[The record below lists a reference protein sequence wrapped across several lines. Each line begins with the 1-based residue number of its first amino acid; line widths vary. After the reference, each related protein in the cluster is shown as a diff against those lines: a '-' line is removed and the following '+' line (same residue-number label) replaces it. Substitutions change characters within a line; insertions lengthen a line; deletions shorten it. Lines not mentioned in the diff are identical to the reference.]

1 MTVSLVHLDPKL
13 GSENPKGSAGHYL
26 GPTQD
31 LAKRLETHRAGL
43 CARILAAAGDRG
55 IGCEVVRT
63 WPGGREEEW
72 ALKGLHNAPKL
83 CPRCS

>member
-1 MTVSLVHLDPKL
+1 MTVYLVHLDQKL

-26 GPTQD
+26 GQTQD

-43 CARILAAAGDRG
+43 GARILAAAVDRG
-55 IGCEVVRT
+55 IGFEVVRT
-63 WPGGREEEW
+63 WPGGREEER